1 MNPAFL
7 TSCASQPNFETLSTN
22 SLLPFNNNALLCR
35 EYILSHPIQEVKE
48 GVDGKIEKRKAS
60 SIEHEHQYVKYS
72 ERNEYKL
79 YVKYEDTEEVNQL
92 QFVSWQLRCE
102 PKGLARK
109 YNDIVISARIR
120 GIILIRL
127 LSVGNFS
134 TAAR

>member
-60 SIEHEHQYVKYS
+60 SIEHEHQYVKD
-72 ERNEYKL
+72 
-79 YVKYEDTEEVNQL
+79 EDTEEVNQL